1 MNRLQSH
8 YFVESKIVFMDNN
21 RNTRLQKLSDS
32 DFEISD
38 GQSDIRGWDVKDSGG
53 KRLGE
58 VEELIFDYESRKV
71 RYIVVD
77 TENNEYNLEDREVLV
92 PIGIAELHESDDD
105 VVLPG
110 ITADQLLALPEYNE
124 DRFSTEDET
133 NTRNVFGGLGAGGL
147 TAAGTEDFYTTPHF
161 NEENLYRNRRKGKA
175 GDDNTASGSDGLF
188 PGKASVDTGAPDSSI
203 PTQQQALQGVSYND
217 ESQNIQSAEDETDSE
232 DRGSAGTSPDKNS
245 RNSRLDDGN
254 AFIAR
259 SSEI

>member
-1 MNRLQSH
+1 
-8 YFVESKIVFMDNN
+8 MDNN

-77 TENNEYNLEDREVLV
+77 TEDNEYDLEEREVLV

-110 ITADQLLALPEYNE
+110 ITAEQLLALPEYNE
-124 DRFSTEDET
+124 DRFSTDDET

-147 TAAGTEDFYTTPHF
+147 TAAGTEDFYSTPHF
-161 NEENLYRNRRKGKA
+161 NEENLYRNRRKNKA
-175 GDDNTASGSDGLF
+175 GDDNVALGSELF
-188 PGKASVDTGAPDSSI
+188 PGKASVDTGAPGSSV
-203 PTQQQALQGVSYND
+203 PTHREALQEVVYND
-217 ESQNIQSAEDETDSE
+217 GGSSNSKSAEDETDSE
-232 DRGSAGTSPDKNS
+232 DHGSTDSTNRDS
-245 RNSRLDDGN
+245 RNSSDGGQG
-254 AFIAR
+254 FISR
-259 SSEI
+259 SGEI